1 MSSNTQIRVSSKV
14 VCDKADEL
22 IQELAV
28 LTEMAT
34 RMIGLYERE
43 LAERNAAMAWHV
55 KTIHEYSEQTER
67 QRRRANRLLG
77 HLHEIKA
84 LPPERLDET
93 YMIVDRALEEGS

>member
-1 MSSNTQIRVSSKV
+1 MTAR
-14 VCDKADEL
+14 DKADEL
-22 IQELAV
+22 IQAIAALPD
-28 LTEMAT
+28 MAT
-34 RMIGLYERE
+34 EVIGMYERE

-67 QRRRANRLLG
+67 QRRRANRLLV

-93 YMIVDRALEEGS
+93 YMIVDRALGEGS